1 MKKQILG
8 LALAAMMFGAV
19 ATGCSSAK
27 KTDSSD
33 SSAMTKDTI
42 KMTDT
47 SKKMMDT
54 GKMDTTKKDTTKK
67 M

>member
-8 LALAAMMFGAV
+8 LAIVAMMFGAV

-33 SSAMTKDTI
+33 SSAMTKDTT
-42 KMTDT
+42 KMDT
-47 SKKMMDT
+47 SKKMTDT
-54 GKMDTTKKDTTKK
+54 TKKDTAKMDTTKK

>member
-8 LALAAMMFGAV
+8 LALIAMLFGAI

-27 KTDSSD
+27 KTDGSD
-33 SSAMTKDTI
+33 SSAMTKDTT

-47 SKKMMDT
+47 SKKMTDTAKKDT
-54 GKMDTTKKDTTKK
+54 GKMDTTKK